1 MKSKDESNRSSRS
14 APTGERTVKKAV
26 AAVPDQPAKPAV
38 RNLPPVTFRVKPGRT
53 AVSAP
58 SGKPKPRIVIVDDH
72 PIARQGIRLL
82 IESSDDLCVC
92 GEAADADG
100 ALDAV
105 ANFKPDLA
113 VVDLSLNGK
122 PGLELIK
129 DLRSMHEKLPILV
142 LSMHDETMY
151 AERALRAG
159 ARGYIQKQEATDKI
173 LLAIRR
179 ILAGEI
185 YVSDAIAGRVLRQLA
200 GGGNQPL
207 KSSLELLSDRELEVF
222 GFLGQGKPVREIA
235 SILHLSA
242 KTVEA
247 HREHIK
253 EKLNFASSNEL
264 LRYAIQVGMDK

>member
-1 MKSKDESNRSSRS
+1 MKK
-14 APTGERTVKKAV
+14 TGESDRSRRTTATKDRTEKKTAT
-26 AAVPDQPAKPAV
+26 AVPNPTAKTAG
-38 RNLPPVTFRVKPGRT
+38 RDLPPITFRAKPGRPT
-53 AVSAP
+53 VVTP
-58 SGKPKPRIVIVDDH
+58 SGKAKPRIVIVDDH